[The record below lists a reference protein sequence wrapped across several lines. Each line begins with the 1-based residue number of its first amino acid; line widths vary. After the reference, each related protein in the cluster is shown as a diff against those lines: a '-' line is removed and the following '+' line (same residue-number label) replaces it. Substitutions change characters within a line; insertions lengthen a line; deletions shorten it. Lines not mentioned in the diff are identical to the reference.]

1 VHRPSAAVA
10 EALVTADVHL
20 ALDVLRDLTTQVALD
35 LEVLVDE
42 RADPG
47 DLFIREVTD
56 AGGGIDLGRF
66 ADLLCSCLTD
76 SVDVGQGDPGL
87 LLSGDVDAGDACHVV
102 SVPVSLS
109 PGAACGAGCCR

>member
-1 VHRPSAAVA
+1 MRTLTVHGQSAAVA

-56 AGGGIDLGRF
+56 AGGGID
-66 ADLLCSCLTD
+66 
-76 SVDVGQGDPGL
+76 SVDSQIC
-87 LLSGDVDAGDACHVV
+87 SAVV
-102 SVPVSLS
+102 WPT
-109 PGAACGAGCCR
+109 PWM